1 MNIVL
6 GGLAAWGL
14 VAGGLYLFQD
24 RLIFPRHATGE
35 AEHPLPDGSEKLRL
49 DTADGHVIHGHFIR
63 ARRPG
68 RGLLLGFTG
77 NAWNARDCFTFLARR
92 IDDFD
97 IAVFHYRGYAPS
109 EGEPGQQALFEDAVL
124 IHDTLVKG
132 LSPHRVYTVGF
143 SLGSGVA
150 AWLAS
155 QRPIAGQILVTPFD
169 SIEAIAR
176 RRYRIVPVSV
186 LLRHPFRS
194 IDHLRDVDIPTAVIA
209 AGQDT
214 VVPPVRTETLVRS
227 LRHLAMYKVVPDTS
241 HSGIYD
247 LDIITDLLHDALDAV
262 EGGASSGTGGTR
274 SQEPEP
280 SPVRV
285 HR

>member
-1 MNIVL
+1 MDMAHSGSQTHRPTVKK
-6 GGLAAWGL
+6 LAARCSAHSRL
-14 VAGGLYLFQD
+14 PAPPQD
-24 RLIFPRHATGE
+24 PRSYRRTRRTLRRLP
-35 AEHPLPDGSEKLRL
+35 
-49 DTADGHVIHGHFIR
+49 
-63 ARRPG
+63 
-68 RGLLLGFTG
+68 
-77 NAWNARDCFTFLARR
+77 
-92 IDDFD
+92 
-97 IAVFHYRGYAPS
+97 
-109 EGEPGQQALFEDAVL
+109 
-124 IHDTLVKG
+124 
-132 LSPHRVYTVGF
+132 
-143 SLGSGVA
+143 
-150 AWLAS
+150 S

-274 SQEPEP
+274 SQGPEP